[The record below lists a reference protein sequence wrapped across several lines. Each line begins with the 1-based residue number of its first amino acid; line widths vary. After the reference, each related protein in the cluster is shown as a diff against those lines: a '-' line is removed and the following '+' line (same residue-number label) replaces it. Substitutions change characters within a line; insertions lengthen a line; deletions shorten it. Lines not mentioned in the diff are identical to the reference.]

1 MRFKSH
7 KCGSLWNPKIPK
19 RILVGTSCRS
29 FTNSYYKCHFTGIVL
44 YLVFT
49 YLPNF
54 YFSFFFQIDQ
64 KVDQEWP
71 LTFID
76 HKKKKIKIYLKPGE
90 MLLYESAK
98 NWHGRQF
105 PLDGDFFDNVFI
117 HFTPNEPRFEK
128 LWLKMES
135 MKENEF

>member
-1 MRFKSH
+1 MGQPTTS
-7 KCGSLWNPKIPK
+7 N
-19 RILVGTSCRS
+19 RIYFQRSTTFSIFEKTNYVVGMYIL
-29 FTNSYYKCHFTGIVL
+29 FN
-44 YLVFT
+44 
-49 YLPNF
+49 
-54 YFSFFFQIDQ
+54 FFFQIDQ
-64 KVDQEWP
+64 KVDREWP

-105 PLDGDFFDNVFI
+105 PLEGDFFDNVFI
-117 HFTPNEPRFEK
+117 HFTPNEDRFEK

-135 MKENEF
+135 MENEFES

>member
-1 MRFKSH
+1 MDR
-7 KCGSLWNPKIPK
+7 
-19 RILVGTSCRS
+19 
-29 FTNSYYKCHFTGIVL
+29 
-44 YLVFT
+44 
-49 YLPNF
+49 
-54 YFSFFFQIDQ
+54 
-64 KVDQEWP
+64 EWP

-105 PLDGDFFDNVFI
+105 PLEGDFFDNVFI
-117 HFTPNEPRFEK
+117 HFTPNEDRFEK

-135 MKENEF
+135 MENEFES